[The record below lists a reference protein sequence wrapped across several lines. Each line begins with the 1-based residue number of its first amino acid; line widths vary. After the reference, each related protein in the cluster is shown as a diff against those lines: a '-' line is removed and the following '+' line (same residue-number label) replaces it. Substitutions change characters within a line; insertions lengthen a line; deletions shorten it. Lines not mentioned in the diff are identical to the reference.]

1 MPRPSD
7 ASSERLP
14 ELDSLRGIAAL
25 FVVFYHVALTPQ
37 LSDSMLHR
45 VLNALPT
52 HPMFNGRLA
61 VILFFVL
68 SGMVLTRGLTRTPTL
83 TAAGFFAFACRRAV
97 RLCLPAAAAL
107 ALSAALYML
116 LWDGP
121 WAGSRLYGGWSN
133 PPGLIDLTRQAMLIG
148 ADGDFTFD
156 PALWSLV
163 HELRLSLLLP
173 LFVAIPAF
181 RGPNG
186 SLTLLCVALMA
197 FGAAVSGQTAIE
209 GTIQAGP
216 TLLVSFRATTYF
228 ALPFLTGAAM
238 SLGFWDRWR
247 PGAEQRTCALA
258 AALLL
263 LCSDSDVAAVIASVL
278 LILLSR
284 HDGRYRDF
292 LRLPALLWLGRIS
305 FSLYLAHMPVQ
316 LAVQHGLHR
325 LLPPIWL
332 EPLAIV
338 LSLFAAW
345 ILHALAEE
353 PAQRLSRRIGSR
365 QRYPRDS
372 RAATAEV

>member
-1 MPRPSD
+1 MPRPPD
-7 ASSERLP
+7 APSQRLP

-37 LSDSMLHR
+37 LSDSAVRR

-61 VILFFVL
+61 VIFFFVL
-68 SGMVLTRGLTRTPTL
+68 SGTVLTRGLMRPETRPV
-83 TAAGFFAFACRRAV
+83 AGFVGFACRRV
-97 RLCLPAAAAL
+97 IRLCLPAAAAA
-107 ALSAALYML
+107 ALSALLYAL
-116 LWDGP
+116 LWNGP
-121 WAGSRLYGGWSN
+121 WPGSGLYGGWSI
-133 PPGLIDLTRQAMLIG
+133 PPAPMSLLRQALLIG
-148 ADGDFTFD
+148 ADGDFTLD

-173 LFVAIPAF
+173 LLAVVPAF

-186 SLTLLCVALMA
+186 SLTLLCVGLIA
-197 FGAAVSGQTAIE
+197 FGAAVSGQTGIE
-209 GTIQAGP
+209 GTIQLGP
-216 TLLVSFRATTYF
+216 TLPASFRATTYF

-238 SLGFWDRWR
+238 SLGFWDRWD
-247 PGAEQRTCALA
+247 PGPEQRTFALA

-292 LRLPALLWLGRIS
+292 LRLPALLSLGRIS
-305 FSLYLAHMPVQ
+305 FSLYLVHMPVQ
-316 LAVQHGLHR
+316 FAVQHGLHR
-325 LLPPIWL
+325 MVSRAWL

-345 ILHALAEE
+345 VLHALAEQ
-353 PAQRLSRRIGSR
+353 PAQRLSRRIGR
-365 QRYPRDS
+365 ETGFPRNP
-372 RAATAEV
+372 RAAPAEV